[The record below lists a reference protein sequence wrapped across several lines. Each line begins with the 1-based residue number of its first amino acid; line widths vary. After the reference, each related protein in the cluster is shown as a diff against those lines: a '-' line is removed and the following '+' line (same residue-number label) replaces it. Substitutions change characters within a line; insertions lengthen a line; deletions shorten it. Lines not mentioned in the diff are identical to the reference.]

1 LQLRIV
7 EPQQRHPQAAVHDL
21 SFETVDFTIL
31 ESLHRIPASRTRGLV
46 TGVDKIWSGLHS
58 FCPPLNIRPAQNG

>member
-21 SFETVDFTIL
+21 SFETADFPVL
-31 ESLHRIPASRTRGLV
+31 ESLHRIPASRTRGFV
-46 TGVDKIWSGLHS
+46 TGVDKTWSGYYS
-58 FCPPLNIRPAQNG
+58 FCAPLKIRPAQNG